1 MEPIISEDEFFHE
14 YAQRVLSNNFCEKNW
29 VTLFRKNLCH
39 PSGNSDVDI
48 DLWMWTYLVED
59 KHIEEVLHSY
69 NADLRYDEKGALY
82 TNNRYTPSLKEGFE
96 STIVELNFYETRPVR
111 HQIRVNEEFIH
122 MFHLYEEIDNNGNKR
137 YTQFDSGEAK
147 VVLIVSQNEVKIQHK
162 YLMDFLSARKLNLIC
177 FVHSEVNMTP
187 EIASSLNFERPYT
200 GHEGV
205 TNSEVENT
213 ITNFSVAVTGGQYQ
227 SWFKGKKI
235 IPYKKFGEFKSSFD
249 SEYAEF
255 IIGYDTD
262 SCCEK
267 KLSCSDEKGKYLRIF
282 FKRSVL
288 EKYRDDPNASV
299 EPFTITSGYF
309 ILKCNTEHHDVIW
322 TYLKDLR
329 SLPYS
334 EQLHWVAHN
343 FYYQEELP
351 QEYQLNCYSDWSGKV
366 VSIDYKFRKLF
377 NRINADWKKYFGWEL
392 FKPTKD
398 LQSTALKRIFIVSDN
413 NSGSF
418 RKLIELMNLVL
429 TESINVGNLK
439 KIFDQNGKET
449 RGISLLNSFLESKGV
464 YQSPFIHFLR
474 QLNTLRSQ
482 FSDVHRNGEKPDK
495 HLAQALQ
502 YINISLENPDF
513 QKASIRLFEKGHEA
527 LTAFYQSYQILIGLD
542 INNTDNGQ

>member
-1 MEPIISEDEFFHE
+1 M
-14 YAQRVLSNNFCEKNW
+14 
-29 VTLFRKNLCH
+29 
-39 PSGNSDVDI
+39 
-48 DLWMWTYLVED
+48 ED
-59 KHIEEVLHSY
+59 KYIEEVLHSY

-309 ILKCNTEHHDVIW
+309 ILKCNTEHPDVIW

-377 NRINADWKKYFGWEL
+377 NRINADWEKYFGWEL

-439 KIFDQNGKET
+439 KFFDQNGKET

>member
-1 MEPIISEDEFFHE
+1 M
-14 YAQRVLSNNFCEKNW
+14 
-29 VTLFRKNLCH
+29 
-39 PSGNSDVDI
+39 
-48 DLWMWTYLVED
+48 
-59 KHIEEVLHSY
+59 
-69 NADLRYDEKGALY
+69 
-82 TNNRYTPSLKEGFE
+82 
-96 STIVELNFYETRPVR
+96 
-111 HQIRVNEEFIH
+111 
-122 MFHLYEEIDNNGNKR
+122 
-137 YTQFDSGEAK
+137 
-147 VVLIVSQNEVKIQHK
+147 
-162 YLMDFLSARKLNLIC
+162 
-177 FVHSEVNMTP
+177 
-187 EIASSLNFERPYT
+187 
-200 GHEGV
+200 
-205 TNSEVENT
+205 
-213 ITNFSVAVTGGQYQ
+213 
-227 SWFKGKKI
+227 
-235 IPYKKFGEFKSSFD
+235 
-249 SEYAEF
+249 
-255 IIGYDTD
+255 
-262 SCCEK
+262 
-267 KLSCSDEKGKYLRIF
+267 
-282 FKRSVL
+282 
-288 EKYRDDPNASV
+288 
-299 EPFTITSGYF
+299 
-309 ILKCNTEHHDVIW
+309 
-322 TYLKDLR
+322 
-329 SLPYS
+329 PYS